1 MRTRRARPVLG
12 KHRRRALDLTFKTDP
27 KSLRSF
33 MESVKDPFL
42 AGFSTS
48 PNLSWNTDLYDSKDI
63 LEAKVQLD
71 ATDKSPALEVS
82 FKVEIKMIEDTHNV
96 TCSIT
101 LSSTGKSSKTVE
113 YLMSSG
119 FHTADKVADDLRNI
133 VADYVVSAKKAS
145 IRASVLANYGFISRK
160 DKELMRRVSKLEAIL
175 SSIEEDPEY
184 KTEESVEDGS
194 GVPFWEEDG
203 FLVSEEKP
211 EPTKPK
217 RKERPWG
224 RRRRGWDVPSIF
236 TSVNSPDVDSAI
248 NVLSVI
254 HNTKELFEEK
264 LDIFSRYDGVS
275 ADLRADLKDLALKV
289 AAKNKVKRISKVSPT
304 VIDTL
309 VKEFERTL

>member
-1 MRTRRARPVLG
+1 MRTRRVRPVIG
-12 KHRRRALDLTFKTDP
+12 KHRRKALGLTFKNDP
-27 KSLRSF
+27 KSLRAF
-33 MESVKDPFL
+33 MESVKGPFL

-48 PNLSWNTDLYDSKDI
+48 PNLSWKTDLYDSRDI
-63 LEAKVQLD
+63 LEAKVQFD

-82 FKVEIKMIEDTHNV
+82 FKVEIKMIEDTRNV

-101 LSSTGKSSKTVE
+101 LSSTGKSPKTVE

-119 FHTADKVADDLRNI
+119 FHTADKVADDLRDI

-184 KTEESVEDGS
+184 KIEESVEDGS
-194 GVPFWEEDG
+194 GVPFWEEEG
-203 FLVSEEKP
+203 FLVSEEKS

-217 RKERPWG
+217 RKERPWD

-275 ADLRADLKDLALKV
+275 ADLRSDLKDLALKV

-304 VIDTL
+304 IIDTL